1 MAIYAIYKF
10 EVQEGSRS
18 LFYKDTGKRTIEMAN
33 AIVAD
38 LLRDGMTI
46 VGKKRGQDQP
56 LKSLDIREHGGVFT
70 WVLCNVKDI
79 TKYEG
84 HEKDTLESHPGCF
97 VIFDSRPGV
106 CQIAIER
113 NSAFYSDT
121 DKVVGHICRTFNM
134 RLPEYGLKMVVK
146 RKFQAG
152 KFMDLVRRRILRDHD
167 FVRRI
172 VWEFPNPGKVQGID
186 ADHRMRSHLQALSLL
201 TRATNA
207 LSGRLE
213 LKGSKSVPLCVDDDE
228 IEGLAQIIALSAQ
241 NGYKLTYYF
250 YNSSAINIKDVACA
264 CHTIEGRVIRD
275 FENGPQCMGEHG
287 GETYELVQVLDH
299 IREEIADHNE
309 NVVDSGE

>member
-1 MAIYAIYKF
+1 M
-10 EVQEGSRS
+10 
-18 LFYKDTGKRTIEMAN
+18 
-33 AIVAD
+33 
-38 LLRDGMTI
+38 
-46 VGKKRGQDQP
+46 
-56 LKSLDIREHGGVFT
+56 
-70 WVLCNVKDI
+70 
-79 TKYEG
+79 
-84 HEKDTLESHPGCF
+84 
-97 VIFDSRPGV
+97 IFDSRPGV

-152 KFMDLVRRRILRDHD
+152 KFMDLVRRRILRDRD

-275 FENGPQCMGEHG
+275 FENGQLCMGEHG
-287 GETYELVQVLDH
+287 GETYELIQVLDH
-299 IREEIADHNE
+299 IREEIADYNE